1 MARLIIMSTRAIV
14 TLILVAL
21 VMLVWRRI
29 LMN

>member
-14 TLILVAL
+14 TLILVAI
-21 VMLVWRRI
+21 VVLVWRRI